1 MSRSTEAETLQA
13 TIDNVLDDIQAI
25 LMSLLVKLG
34 PFLVALMPALFTA
47 YAIYFT
53 YRIEAGPTMALLFAI
68 VVGLAMETV
77 GIVSVHTA
85 IQLYNAW
92 QEGLSQRVKF
102 RWMLAL
108 IPIYVVGVA
117 GVVLFSGEAFTP
129 LVKALGVASPFLTC
143 IVYFAV
149 ALARDIHRTEVQQ
162 AGLLD
167 RQAEVEAESREWER
181 EKERIKMRDLQAAKL
196 ARIEAKK
203 VSIGSVQQVQLPVQ
217 EGAQI
222 GAMDTVNLSRDE
234 KKRQLMDSLLD
245 IYLDNPQASIA
256 LVAQRLGVVRQTVY
270 NYLDEL
276 ERDGIIR
283 RNGDGIEVKR

>member
-1 MSRSTEAETLQA
+1 MRRLTEETLQK
-13 TIDNVLDDIQAI
+13 TIDNILDDIQAI

-53 YRIEAGPTMALLFAI
+53 YRVEAGPTMALLFAI

-85 IQLYNAW
+85 IELYNAW

-102 RWMLAL
+102 QWMLAL
-108 IPIYVVGVA
+108 IPIYVGGVA
-117 GVVLFSGEAFTP
+117 GVVIFSGEAFSP

-149 ALARDIHRTEVQQ
+149 ALARDIHRIEAKQ
-162 AGLLD
+162 AGLID
-167 RQAEVEAESREWER
+167 SQAEIEAEVRRWER
-181 EKERIKMRDLQAAKL
+181 EKETIRMRDLQEAKL

-222 GAMDTVNLSRDE
+222 GAMDAVNLSRDE
-234 KKRQLMDSLLD
+234 KKKQLMDSLLG
-245 IYLDNPQASIA
+245 IYLDNPQAGIA
-256 LVAQRLGVVRQTVY
+256 LVARRLGVVRQTVY
-270 NYLDEL
+270 NYLQEL
-276 ERDGIIR
+276 EDSGMVR
-283 RNGDGIEVKR
+283 RNGDGIEVKGK